1 MKNIVIT
8 GVTSGIGYGALQ
20 EFIKQGYRVFGS
32 VRNKEDADRLA
43 KEFGSTFI
51 PLLCDIT
58 DHKTVYEAAAT
69 VKNILKNEGLDGL
82 INNAGAAEG
91 GPLMHMPIDVF
102 QKHLDVLVTGHLATC
117 QAFLPLL
124 GAQDQYPFKPG
135 RIINISS
142 IAGKSGSPFIGAYV
156 AAKHA
161 LEGLSKTL
169 QIELQPYGIDV
180 VIISPGLVQTKIWDK
195 IQDET
200 FEKYKGTI
208 YYQPFKNFVNFFK
221 KAMPY
226 EGIELQD
233 FSVRIRKIF
242 ETDKPKLHYLMV
254 RNKFKNWT
262 VPETLPR
269 RTVNKMTAKMFG
281 LKVK

>member
-8 GVTSGIGYGALQ
+8 GVASGIGYGALR

-32 VRNKEDADRLA
+32 VRTREDADRLA
-43 KEFGSTFI
+43 GEFGSNFV
-51 PLLCDIT
+51 PLICDIT
-58 DHKTVYEAAAT
+58 KHNTVYDAAAM
-69 VKNILKNEGLDGL
+69 VRNILKNEGLDGL

-102 QKHLDVLVTGHLATC
+102 QKHLDVLVTGHLVTT
-117 QAFLPLL
+117 QVFLPLL
-124 GAQDQYPFKPG
+124 GAQDQYPNKPG

-142 IAGKSGSPFIGAYV
+142 IAGKSGSPFLGAYV

-180 VIISPGLVQTKIWDK
+180 VVISPGLVQTKIWDK

-208 YYQPFKNFVNFFK
+208 YYEPFRNFVNFFK
-221 KAMPY
+221 KAMPR
-226 EGIELQD
+226 EGIELHD
-233 FSVRIRKIF
+233 FSVRVRKIF
-242 ETDKPKLHYLMV
+242 ETEKPNLNYLLV

-262 VPETLPR
+262 IPETLPR

-281 LKVK
+281 LKAK